1 MELRWLISWL
11 WNKEIILNYLDEP
24 RVIPELK
31 CGRESQSNG
40 NVRRTQPDT
49 AGFEDGKEL

>member
-1 MELRWLISWL
+1 MELRWLISLL